1 MVLLAGSVVIAK
13 VGNWRNNDEPEDQES
28 AMGLKL
34 GLLAAALWVAAPAL
48 AQGTAP
54 DVAKVQT
61 PAAIVADGIPPVPAS
76 LRDATLPYMEF
87 RTASFQSWHP
97 AKRSMLIATR
107 FGNSNQLHE
116 VLAPGAARTQLT
128 FEQEPVPNGS
138 VSPGKGDVTL
148 VSKDVG
154 GNENFQLY
162 RFENGRLVLLTD
174 GKSRH
179 QGATWTKDG
188 SLIAYTSNAR
198 NGRDSDIYVMDPR
211 DAKTARRVLERDS
224 NGWSVADFA
233 PDGKTALVGRYV
245 SVQKSELYLL
255 DIASGSIRPLTKD
268 AVAVSYGEAK
278 FAPDGRLFATSD
290 AGSDFQQLGTIDLAT
305 GKFSPLGAPGL
316 WDVDSFEISPD
327 GRSLAVVT
335 NEAGVAKL
343 SIRDAST
350 GRVISTPAT
359 PAGVIGG
366 LEYAPW
372 GAIGFTLSSAR
383 SPADAY
389 SLDPASGQLTRW
401 TQSETGGLDP
411 NANVEPEFVKAKSFD
426 GLEISGFLYRPDP
439 KKFPGKRP
447 LIVNIHGGPESQS
460 RPGFLGRNNYLINE
474 RGIAIFFSNVRGST
488 GFGKKFV
495 SLDNGPFLRE
505 DSVKDIA
512 AYVAAL
518 KKDAGLDPT
527 RFAVTGGSYGGYMTY
542 GALTLYPEIWRTGL
556 AIVAISDFVTFLE
569 NTAEYRRDLRRPEYG
584 DERDPKQRAKLKEIS
599 PLGRADRIAVPL
611 MVVTGGNDP
620 RVPASEADQ
629 IVAAVRKRGGT
640 AWHLL
645 AKNEGHGFAKKENQ
659 DYQFWTSL
667 MFWDKTLLN

>member
-1 MVLLAGSVVIAK
+1 MLLRAHMLVVSALLAGA
-13 VGNWRNNDEPEDQES
+13 GMAQEVPI
-28 AMGLKL
+28 M
-34 GLLAAALWVAAPAL
+34 P
-48 AQGTAP
+48 
-54 DVAKVQT
+54 T

-97 AKRSMLIATR
+97 ARRSMLVATR

-116 VLAPGAARTQLT
+116 VMTPGAARTQLT
-128 FEQEPVPNGS
+128 FEPEPVPSGS

-174 GKSRH
+174 GRSRNL
-179 QGATWTKDG
+179 GATWTKDG
-188 SLIAYTSNAR
+188 GMIGYTSNAR

-211 DAKTARRVLERDS
+211 DAKTTRRVIEREGG
-224 NGWSVADFA
+224 GWSVSDFA
-233 PDGKTALVGRYV
+233 PDGRTALVTKRV
-245 SVQKSELYLL
+245 SIQQSELYLL
-255 DIASGSIRPLTKD
+255 DIASGSIRPLTRDNAQIAYGD
-268 AVAVSYGEAK
+268 AQ

-290 AGSDFQQLGTIDLAT
+290 TGSDFQQLGTIDLAT
-305 GKFSPLGAPGL
+305 GRFSPLGTPGQ
-316 WDVDSFEISPD
+316 WDVDSFDISPD
-327 GRSLAVVT
+327 GKSLAVVT
-335 NEAGVAKL
+335 NEAGVSKL
-343 SIRDAST
+343 SIRDSAS
-350 GRVISTPAT
+350 GRVTSTPGL

-372 GAIGFTLSSAR
+372 GAVGFTLSSAK

-389 SLDPASGQLTRW
+389 SLDPATGQVTRW
-401 TQSETGGLDP
+401 TRSETGGLDP
-411 NANVEPEFVKAKSFD
+411 AANVEPEFVKVKSFD
-426 GLEISGFLYRPDP
+426 GLEVSGFLYRPDA
-439 KKFPGKRP
+439 KRFPGKRP
-447 LIVNIHGGPESQS
+447 LIVQIHGGPESQS

-474 RGIAIFFSNVRGST
+474 RGVAIFYPNVRGSS

-495 SLDNGPFLRE
+495 SLDNGPFQRE
-505 DSVKDIA
+505 DSVKDVA
-512 AYVAAL
+512 AYIAVL
-518 KKDAGLDPT
+518 KKDAGLDPA

-556 AIVAISDFVTFLE
+556 AVVAISDFVTFLE

-611 MVVTGGNDP
+611 KVVTGGNDP